1 MEASKFETKQASPQI
16 SKNKSFQEENQ
27 DKEEN
32 ISDSL
37 MNQQA
42 EINNQVN
49 IPIKKTNTIDDELLR
64 AVTKKNEDKKNEKK
78 KQKKKSKKKK
88 QNLLVYEYG
97 TPNLGNQALNYN
109 TNLHKQNQN
118 CINYK
123 PDQQFN
129 QNEVHHDQFHIHKV
143 QNSNNQCY
151 ENFANKQNPQG
162 DNFFNNMNHMNAD
175 YESN

>member
-49 IPIKKTNTIDDELLR
+49 IPTKKTNTIDDELLR
-64 AVTKKNEDKKNEKK
+64 AVTKKK
-78 KQKKKSKKKK
+78 
-88 QNLLVYEYG
+88 
-97 TPNLGNQALNYN
+97 
-109 TNLHKQNQN
+109 
-118 CINYK
+118 
-123 PDQQFN
+123 
-129 QNEVHHDQFHIHKV
+129 
-143 QNSNNQCY
+143 
-151 ENFANKQNPQG
+151 
-162 DNFFNNMNHMNAD
+162 
-175 YESN
+175 